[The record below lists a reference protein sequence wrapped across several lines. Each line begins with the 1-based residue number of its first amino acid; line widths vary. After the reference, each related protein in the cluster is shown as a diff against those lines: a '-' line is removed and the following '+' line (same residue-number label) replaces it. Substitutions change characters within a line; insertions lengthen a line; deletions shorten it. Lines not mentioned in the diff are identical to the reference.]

1 MIKLTSMWGLSLM
14 LLTAC
19 SGVSFLGATK
29 YIDTGYYIERWF
41 VNPEYQEEVPEG
53 TAFYGAAADK
63 IKYRYIV
70 KYYIY
75 DGENDDVLI
84 PSEKMWE
91 VRKSDVDTLGNWYV
105 DRFLY
110 QKNGEDYVVDENYW
124 VERKVPIQ
132 YCSDDGW
139 CKTYISDTFVYSD
152 GFKYD
157 LDNVLYIKREDIY
170 KLD

>member
-1 MIKLTSMWGLSLM
+1 VIKLTSMWSLSLI

-29 YIDTGYYIERWF
+29 YIYAGHYVERWF
-41 VNPEYQEEVPEG
+41 VNPEYQEAVPEG

-63 IKYRYIV
+63 IKHRFII
-70 KYYIY
+70 KYYIF

-84 PSEKMWE
+84 PNEKMWGI
-91 VRKSDVDTLGNWYV
+91 KDGKVDELKGVYV
-105 DRFLY
+105 DRVFY
-110 QKNGEDYVVDENYW
+110 FKKSTEYEVARNIRIKRGI
-124 VERKVPIQ
+124 PIQ
-132 YCSDDGW
+132 SCFDDGW

-170 KLD
+170 KLE